1 MRGGGGRERESLEPT
16 ALWRQA
22 GVLSPQPCPTPSRVE
37 RWVGGEF
44 RGKGQNSEWA
54 GGGRKGSPQTLYNP
68 PTPFQP

>member
-16 ALWRQA
+16 ALAA
-22 GVLSPQPCPTPSRVE
+22 GRRSVAPALSDPEQVE

-54 GGGRKGSPQTLYNP
+54 GVGRKESPQTLYNP